1 MKVSGKI
8 SDSYGALD
16 GATIVLLRNG
26 KRTNLATISNQEG
39 NFEIENDEI
48 KSNDEF
54 EIRYLGLETVF
65 KKAKDLKNADIF
77 LKESTEELDEV
88 VVTAGDNKD
97 ENSETS
103 DYLEKLLSDIG
114 KKPNTPIKK
123 GKKEW
128 YKSTPFLISVL
139 GIVTIGTIIV
149 IIKKTR

>member
-1 MKVSGKI
+1 MKVTGKI

-16 GATIVLLRNG
+16 GATIVLLRGG

-39 NFEIENDEI
+39 NFEIDNDEI

-65 KKAKDLKNADIF
+65 KKAKDLKDADIY

-88 VVTAGDNKD
+88 VVTAGDDKD
-97 ENSETS
+97 EDSATN
-103 DYLEKLLSDIG
+103 DYLNKLLSNLG
-114 KKPNTPIKK
+114 NKPNTPVKR
-123 GKKEW
+123 KKEW
-128 YKSTPFLISVL
+128 YKSTAFLL
-139 GIVTIGTIIV
+139 GTLGVITIGTIIV

>member
-1 MKVSGKI
+1 MIVSGKI
-8 SDSYGALD
+8 TDSYGALD
-16 GATIVLLRNG
+16 GATIVLLRDG

-39 NFEIENDEI
+39 KFEIENNEI

-65 KKAKDLKNADIF
+65 KKAKDLKDADIY

-88 VVTAGDNKD
+88 VVTAGDDKD
-97 ENSETS
+97 EDSATS
-103 DYLEKLLSDIG
+103 DYLNKLLSNLG
-114 KKPNTPIKK
+114 KKPNTPIKR

-128 YKSTPFLISVL
+128 YKSTAFLLGTL
-139 GIVTIGTIIV
+139 GIITIGTIIV